1 MITGPARFPA
11 RTAEKANNSAD
22 KRYQELQDYVSK
34 VQQSVERKKK
44 QEAIAAQGG
53 EIGIARTRLQR
64 LIEEKEVS
72 LKINRDLRACKSGTP
87 GAIERMVAKGY
98 TEHEAMRFIEEGQVP
113 GYHLTGLN
121 DSIKRAQKKVELL
134 ESMEA
139 AKDSAHETV
148 RFKGLEIV
156 FNKHVNRI
164 QLLFESKPDEKTRA
178 KLKSIG
184 FKWAP
189 SQEAWQ
195 NYMNRN
201 TTDKLKIFLKEH
213 GYVIAQPA

>member
-1 MITGPARFPA
+1 
-11 RTAEKANNSAD
+11 
-22 KRYQELQDYVSK
+22 
-34 VQQSVERKKK
+34 
-44 QEAIAAQGG
+44 
-53 EIGIARTRLQR
+53 
-64 LIEEKEVS
+64 
-72 LKINRDLRACKSGTP
+72 
-87 GAIERMVAKGY
+87 
-98 TEHEAMRFIEEGQVP
+98 
-113 GYHLTGLN
+113 
-121 DSIKRAQKKVELL
+121 
-134 ESMEA
+134 MEA